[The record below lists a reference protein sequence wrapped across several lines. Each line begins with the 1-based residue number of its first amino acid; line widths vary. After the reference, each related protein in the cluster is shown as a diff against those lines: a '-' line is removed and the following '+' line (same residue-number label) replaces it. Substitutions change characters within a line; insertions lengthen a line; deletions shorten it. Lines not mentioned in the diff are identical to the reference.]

1 MKERADRSAGRPA
14 QKAAERQGS
23 ILLPAS
29 ETAERFRYRRIVL
42 LSGAGYGVI
51 CLLLLLNHGYV
62 IDLNHYKTWT
72 VQAARFGVENI
83 YRTSGMDY
91 PPLYIYI
98 LQPLGKLY
106 GWLTPG
112 AMENLQ
118 HTKLLT
124 ALIKLP
130 PLVFDLGIGWLLY
143 RWTRHHFQKKSV
155 AWIVAGA
162 YLLNPAILFDGA
174 YWGEPDSIHS
184 FFILAAFIT
193 LGLGTK
199 FWISGG
205 QDTRSA
211 GERSGQWLAWIFLT
225 LATLMKPLG
234 APFFPLLFVLGI
246 LIYGLGRTALGMVAA
261 GITTL
266 VVFLPFLLTGQGLAV
281 FHRVLID
288 TGENPFTSTNAHNL
302 WWLLGA
308 WRDAEVPWLGPFTA
322 TQIAM
327 VFFGAAYAVLLW
339 KGYQLHCAQSEGIR
353 PPQIMALS
361 AMVGLSF
368 FMLSTHLHE
377 NHLFMVIPLL
387 APLLLEDRVWRWL
400 FIAVSVAVLA
410 NLLLHDLHF
419 SKHWPFTIG
428 GVSQVQNFHLHRP
441 FYVTELLCIWI
452 STIFN
457 LMLYG
462 VAMAGVLRGRWL
474 ERLSARRA

>member
-1 MKERADRSAGRPA
+1 MQQSESDIAEGFDGGQENYRDRW
-14 QKAAERQGS
+14 
-23 ILLPAS
+23 
-29 ETAERFRYRRIVL
+29 IVL

-51 CLLLLLNHGYV
+51 RLLLLLNHGYV
-62 IDLNHYKTWT
+62 SDLRKYARWMA
-72 VQAARFGVENI
+72 QAVHFGVANI
-83 YRTSGMDY
+83 YRTSGMGY
-91 PPLYIYI
+91 PPLYVYI

-106 GWLTPG
+106 GWLAPG
-112 AMENLQ
+112 ALENLQ

-130 PLVFDLGIGWLLY
+130 PLGFDLGVSWLLY

-155 AWIVAGA
+155 AWVVAGA

-193 LGLGTK
+193 LGVGTR
-199 FWISGG
+199 FWISGE

-211 GERSGQWLAWIFLT
+211 GERSGLWLAWIFLT

-234 APFFPLLFVLGI
+234 APFFPLLFVFGI
-246 LIYGLGRTALGMVAA
+246 LIYGIGRTALGMVAA
-261 GITTL
+261 AITTL
-266 VVFLPFLLTGQGLAV
+266 VVFLPFLLTGQGLEV
-281 FHRVLID
+281 FHRVLTD
-288 TGENPFTSTNAHNL
+288 VGHKAPFTSADAHNL

-308 WRDAEVPWLGPFTA
+308 WRNAEVPWLGPFTA
-322 TQIAM
+322 TQLAM

-339 KGYQLHCAQSEGIR
+339 KGYQLHRAQSEGIR

-361 AMVGLSF
+361 AMVGFSF

-419 SKHWPFTIG
+419 SKRWPFTIG
-428 GVSQVQNFHLHRP
+428 GVSQVRHADLPRP

-452 STIFN
+452 SIIFN

-462 VAMAGVLRGRWL
+462 LAMAGVLRGRWL
-474 ERLSARRA
+474 ERLSVK